1 MTCRQWEQWI
11 DERLEG
17 HPTPDWERHA
27 TECASCADHLR
38 GADRLL
44 QALQQQPAVSVPAGL
59 NTRLLNAVQDD
70 YHQRQQRVWRGWVR
84 PVALLAAALLLAV
97 GLRAWFPSSGE
108 KPSPLRPLV
117 KELPTPPSDSVPL
130 RQSMQ
135 RAGQAMASLTVRTAE
150 EAVESTSTLLPMS
163 GVELPVVQMP
173 PTPPVEPIRL
183 AGERV
188 SSGLEPVTGS
198 ARRAMNLF
206 WRDLPLARRTP
217 VE

>member
-17 HPTPDWERHA
+17 RPTPDWELHA
-27 TECASCADHLR
+27 SECACCADHLR

-44 QALQQQPAVSVPAGL
+44 QALQQQPAVTVPAGL
-59 NTRLLNAVQDD
+59 NARLLHAVQED
-70 YHQRQQRVWRGWVR
+70 YLQRQRPIGRGWVR

-97 GLRAWFPSSGE
+97 GLRAWFSSPGE
-108 KPSPLRPLV
+108 KPLPVGPLV
-117 KELPTPPSDSVPL
+117 QEVPAPPSESVPL

-163 GVELPVVQMP
+163 GVELPAVQMP

-183 AGERV
+183 ASERV